1 MQAVI
6 LGAHHGLVE
15 RGKVEAVYVIN
26 GALHG
31 VGAISRSH
39 VDRAAA
45 LSAREAAATRMEET
59 GQAIDHEMLVG
70 NGVAGALICLKAHL
84 ELGTLD
90 VDAENVFPKLDVAL
104 VRLADCLKR
113 LVRGEVH
120 IDAAVFRAATLGN
133 ALCDSLRERNL
144 VERRIVHAAEEVVAV
159 LVADVLAA
167 A

>member
-1 MQAVI
+1 
-6 LGAHHGLVE
+6 
-15 RGKVEAVYVIN
+15 
-26 GALHG
+26 
-31 VGAISRSH
+31 
-39 VDRAAA
+39 
-45 LSAREAAATRMEET
+45 MEET
-59 GQAIDHEMLVG
+59 GQAIDHEMLVS

-104 VRLADCLKR
+104 VRLTDCLER

-133 ALCDSLRERNL
+133 ALGDSLRERNL

-159 LVADVLAA
+159 LVADALAA